1 MTVTTHLSLL
11 GAEGKALGRDFI
23 VRLLKSGVKPTIRIA
38 ENSGRRTAWGSL
50 ASTRT
55 ASLGPGCRV
64 VEKVLI
70 GLVACKSQVCAGCW
84 ACTLSLPTQLLI
96 TLEPS
101 LLQRH
106 TGDNIKKWT
115 DDALESIGLTES
127 DLLGLQAA

>member
-11 GAEGKALGRDFI
+11 GAEGKAVARDFI
-23 VRLLKSGVKPTIRIA
+23 VWLLKSGVKPTIK
-38 ENSGRRTAWGSL
+38 RRPLVGERHGALCHLEFYAHGITGTW
-50 ASTRT
+50 
-55 ASLGPGCRV
+55 V

-70 GLVACKSQVCAGCW
+70 VLVGCESQVCAGCW